1 MSDEY
6 AKQIGIATNFM
17 SSFIDYHE
25 EKIQNM
31 INTVSIYLDDVS
43 SVQLNK
49 EFGKFISQSEK
60 LFIDPENIPNSYDEI
75 QERESEIF
83 HEIIPEFFNIVNN
96 VIAAFISN
104 SNYSNIPDHYNDAD
118 RFAMLIIKLRKIP
131 KNERCSRSKLIIQN
145 LEINGNC
152 IKHACLRKSLFI
164 PYHDVFL
171 MIKQLRN
178 KETHRSE
185 PRSMSQLRKLNK
197 PLEGNR
203 FILDPIT
210 KGYSFGNTFSTIGSF
225 IMLTYYI
232 VEILQTWI
240 DTFDMNEHG

>member
-6 AKQIGIATNFM
+6 ARHIDIATGFM
-17 SSFIDYHE
+17 TSFINYHE
-25 EKIQNM
+25 EKIQYM
-31 INTVSIYLDDVS
+31 INTVSIYLDGVS

-60 LFIDPENIPNSYDEI
+60 LFIDADNIPNDYVEI
-75 QERESEIF
+75 RERESEIF
-83 HEIIPEFFNIVNN
+83 HEIIPEFFNIINN
-96 VIAAFISN
+96 MIAAFIST
-104 SNYSNIPDHYNDAD
+104 SNYSNIPDYYSDAD
-118 RFAMLIIKLRKIP
+118 RFAMLIIKLREIP
-131 KNERCSRSKLIIQN
+131 KNKRCSRSKLIIQN

-164 PYHDVFL
+164 PYHDVFS
-171 MIKQLRN
+171 MIRQLRN

-185 PRSMSQLRKLNK
+185 PRSMSQLRKLKK
-197 PLEGNR
+197 PLEDDR

-240 DTFDMNEHG
+240 DTFDINEHG